1 MIIDKIKSWREAKM
15 NLWISEAQ
23 TKDLELRARVKET
36 LFMGKSDFQEIA
48 VVDSHQFGRMLVLDG
63 VFQTSVTDEF
73 IYHEMIVHVPLYTH
87 PSPKKVLVI
96 GGGDGGTI
104 REVVKHECVEKAE
117 MVEIDGLV
125 VDVCKKFLPEISEA
139 MIHNHPKLEL
149 KIGDGIS
156 HMKQAE
162 NKYDIIIVDCSD
174 PIGPGKGLFT
184 PAFYTNVYKA
194 LKDDGLF
201 VQQTESPFYHQ
212 ELITYVNKEIRQLFP
227 ITKMYL
233 ANIPTYPSGLHC
245 FTMGSKKYDPIQSS
259 VENQQ
264 GLTTRYYNKDI
275 HRSSFVLPNFVQELL
290 K

>member
-1 MIIDKIKSWREAKM
+1 MDI
-15 NLWISEAQ
+15 WISEAQ

-73 IYHEMIVHVPLYTH
+73 IYHEMIVHVPLFTH

-104 REVVKHECVEKAE
+104 REVVRHDCVEKAE

-139 MIHNHPKLEL
+139 IIHKHPKLEL

-156 HMKQAE
+156 HMKEAE

-184 PAFYTNVYKA
+184 PEFYTNVYKA
-194 LKDDGLF
+194 LKEDGLF

-245 FTMGSKKYDPIQSS
+245 FTIGSKKYDPIKSS
-259 VENQQ
+259 MENLQ

-275 HRSSFVLPNFVQELL
+275 HKSSFVLPNFVQELL